1 MNNSLNQK
9 KKAKYIGWTGA
20 LLVHLLVILLLLCM
34 GLSAP
39 RPMEEGGMPVMLG
52 DVPDAGSKPVLVP
65 VEVEEAPLNEPQPA
79 AEPDAPVTPTPDS
92 DQPLITQEEE
102 SVAIKPEKKEAPKKE
117 TPKKVTPKKE
127 APKKET
133 KKTTPQPVVKPTEKS
148 EAEKAEEA
156 RKAAAA
162 EEARKKQLAAE
173 EAARKRKEAEEA
185 ARKKVA
191 GAFGKGAQ
199 MNGQGST
206 EGAGKQG
213 SPTGNASQGAT
224 QGIGGYGSFS
234 LNGRSLG
241 PGGLPRPVYNV
252 QDEGKVVVSIVVN
265 PEGIVISTSIHRETN
280 TVNPALRKA
289 AEDAARKARFNRV
302 EGLNNQTG
310 TITYY
315 FNLK

>member
-1 MNNSLNQK
+1 
-9 KKAKYIGWTGA
+9 
-20 LLVHLLVILLLLCM
+20 
-34 GLSAP
+34 
-39 RPMEEGGMPVMLG
+39 
-52 DVPDAGSKPVLVP
+52 
-65 VEVEEAPLNEPQPA
+65 
-79 AEPDAPVTPTPDS
+79 
-92 DQPLITQEEE
+92 
-102 SVAIKPEKKEAPKKE
+102 
-117 TPKKVTPKKE
+117 
-127 APKKET
+127 
-133 KKTTPQPVVKPTEKS
+133 
-148 EAEKAEEA
+148 
-156 RKAAAA
+156 
-162 EEARKKQLAAE
+162 
-173 EAARKRKEAEEA
+173 
-185 ARKKVA
+185 
-191 GAFGKGAQ
+191 

-206 EGAGKQG
+206 KGAGKQG

-310 TITYY
+310 TITYH